1 VSLTRFPLDRVPP
14 PVKEIAA
21 RLHAAGHEAWYVG
34 GAVRDLLFETHTG
47 TRPPRT
53 GDFDIATSALP
64 DAVRALF
71 RRTVP
76 IGIEHGTVA
85 VLDDAGVAHEVTTF
99 RKDVKTDGR
108 HAVVEFGVSLEED
121 LARRDYTINA
131 VAVHPETGE
140 LRDPFGGQ
148 ADLARRLVRAVGDAP
163 TRLRE
168 DRLRVLR
175 ALRFAAAFSFE
186 IEPATWA
193 AIVAAAGEV
202 THLSR
207 ERVRDEWLKMLAT
220 SQPSAGVG
228 LWRRAGALVVVW
240 PELASLPREREP
252 WLDLVAPRDP
262 VLLTA
267 AALYHAGRGAAEA
280 DAACLRLRF
289 SGKDSER
296 VRAVVAGL
304 IEGLPAGGGEPTRR
318 WLTRH
323 RAVWEDVIG
332 ASQLVDRREPARAA
346 VREVL
351 SSGAPLAVG
360 ELAIGGE
367 DLKAAGIPPGP
378 AMGGI
383 LRKLLEECLA
393 DPARNSR
400 ERLLARARELA

>member
-1 VSLTRFPLDRVPP
+1 MSLARFPLDRVPAE
-14 PVKEIAA
+14 VGQIAA
-21 RLHAAGHEAWYVG
+21 RLHEAGHEAWYVG
-34 GAVRDLLFETHTG
+34 GAVRDLLYETETG

-85 VLDDAGVAHEVTTF
+85 VLDSAGVAHEVTTF

-121 LARRDYTINA
+121 LARRDFTINA
-131 VAVHPETGE
+131 VAVHPVSGE

-148 ADLARRLVRAVGDAP
+148 ADLVRRLVRAVGDAP
-163 TRLRE
+163 ARLAE

-175 ALRFAAAFSFE
+175 GLRFAAAFNFE
-186 IEPATWA
+186 IEPATWS
-193 AIVAAAGEV
+193 AIVAAASEI
-202 THLSR
+202 TYLSR

-240 PELASLPREREP
+240 PELSSLPREREP
-252 WLDLVAPRDP
+252 WLDLVASRDA
-262 VLLTA
+262 VLVTA
-267 AALYHAGRGAAEA
+267 GALYHAGRGAAEA

-289 SGKDSER
+289 SGKDAER

-304 IEGLPAGGGEPTRR
+304 IEGLPATEGEPVRR

-323 RAVWEDVIG
+323 RTVADDVIG
-332 ASQLVDRREPARAA
+332 ASQLLDQREPARAL
-346 VREVL
+346 VRAAL
-351 SSGAPLAVG
+351 ASGAPLAVG
-360 ELAIGGE
+360 ELAIGGD
-367 DLKAAGIPPGP
+367 DLKAAGVPSGP

-393 DPARNSR
+393 DPSRNTR